1 MGKKSRE
8 KRQAR
13 RIAAERIS
21 KEGPFYLSIH
31 SLHGTNIGEGTA
43 VRYDLYNSLGEKI
56 YTVQE
61 DAGIGFSDMGGGGA
75 SGGFRGDVDLIL
87 VTHTHNDHING
98 FTDLVDACQKN
109 GKKPQVILGNEAY
122 SVMAPVLMDNI
133 SVRKKRHELEGKEYA
148 DDKRTIRQ
156 LFPGR
161 IQDKP
166 SSRRGSPRQKKYW
179 AEAERIDSGKGLLDF
194 RKIGKGEKFRF
205 GPGGVHSVYAY
216 GGPEGM
222 EHLPGTRYYK
232 LVFFEGTNNE
242 ISVSTLFDFY
252 AESTGNRERDS
263 RNQPFLK
270 ALSGSDALVIEGTTA
285 YKKEGARTRKERE
298 NALARTLAE
307 EVSKGRKYIVL
318 PAFAQ
323 GRAPAL
329 LDSVEAACEI
339 SGLGKDR
346 YEVNYLGKLS
356 TNLVTCE
363 GSPYA
368 RHRPELKRA
377 QKKMG
382 WKYKGDDN
390 KVHFV
395 VATSGFCLENTASE
409 TQLRKALAIDDGV
422 VILTSDYAPPSSPLR
437 EILDDAS
444 PEGYLATGKVRI
456 VSQTG
461 HPGPRGYS
469 LATDLARPKR
479 GGSLVLVHSGPEAI
493 PSFMEIVSGQGYSPT
508 PSLAS
513 EQEETSGRKY
523 LLQNNPETCAYLG
536 SRSETL
542 VIGSNGKRA
551 QSSSLFVP
559 ETVRILSGSA
569 NSP

>member
-8 KRQAR
+8 RMKARQLAV
-13 RIAAERIS
+13 EKVS

-98 FTDLVDACQKN
+98 FTDLVDACQRN

-148 DDKRTIRQ
+148 DNKRAIRQ

-166 SSRRGSPRQKKYW
+166 SSRKGSRRQKKYW

-205 GPGGVHSVYAY
+205 GPGKEHSVYAY

-263 RNQPFLK
+263 RKQPFLR
-270 ALSGSDALVIEGTTA
+270 ALAGSDALVIEGTTA
-285 YKKEGARTRKERE
+285 YKKDGTRTRKERE
-298 NALARTLAE
+298 DSLAKALAE

-329 LDSVEAACEI
+329 LDSIEDACEI
-339 SGLGKDR
+339 AGIGKER
-346 YEVNYLGKLS
+346 YEVNYIGKLS

-368 RHRPELKRA
+368 RHRPDLKGA
-377 QKKMG
+377 KKKMG
-382 WKYKGDDN
+382 WKYGSDKDPD
-390 KVHFV
+390 KIHFV
-395 VATSGFCLENTASE
+395 VATSGFCLRNTASE
-409 TQLRKALAIDDGV
+409 SHLRKALAIDDGV

-437 EILDDAS
+437 EILDDTS
-444 PEGYLATGKVRI
+444 PEGYLGTGKMRV

-461 HPGPRGYS
+461 HPGPGGYS
-469 LATDLARPKR
+469 LATDLARPKK
-479 GGSLVLVHSGPEAI
+479 GGSIVLVHSGPEAI
-493 PSFMEIVSGQGYSPT
+493 PSFTEIVSGQGYSPV
-508 PSLAS
+508 PPLSAG
-513 EQEETSGRKY
+513 QEDTSGPKY
-523 LLQNNPETCAYLG
+523 LLQSMPGNCLYLG
-536 SRSETL
+536 SREETL
-542 VIGSNGKRA
+542 VIGSDGKRA

-559 ETVRILSGSA
+559 QTVRTLSGKA
-569 NSP
+569 